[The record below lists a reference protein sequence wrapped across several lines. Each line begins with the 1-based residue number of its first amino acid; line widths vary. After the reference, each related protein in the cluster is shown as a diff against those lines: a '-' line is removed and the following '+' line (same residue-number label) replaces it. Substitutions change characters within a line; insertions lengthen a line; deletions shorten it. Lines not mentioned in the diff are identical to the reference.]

1 MANEDKKW
9 PSPSN
14 RWRSFEAEAF
24 PVTAYRY
31 DSRGAST
38 INKEGFRG
46 YNKEET
52 YPYLDLFGDRTVF
65 STASQPGGEH
75 FLKKDVS
82 RFRANW
88 DKIKFHKDKVVELVA
103 SAEFKFTVNEVFF
116 EEYNVAHVYKIR
128 TDSHRAIPFKDL
140 SGYFGEG
147 FDLFS
152 ADNHVYDSGVRNL
165 FEVEISEAGFR
176 VNAPARRSASK
187 CQIKSTGK
195 HIRDGYTKNDEIHI
209 KGPISGRAINRS
221 SVDRPLTSLGRDIKY
236 EGGYGLD
243 LATDLW

>member
-1 MANEDKKW
+1 MANDDNSW

-31 DSRGAST
+31 DSRGASS
-38 INKEGFRG
+38 INREGFSG
-46 YNKEET
+46 YNQEET
-52 YPYLDLFGDRTVF
+52 YPYLNLFGDRTVF
-65 STASQPGGEH
+65 STASQPGGEN
-75 FLKKDVS
+75 FLKNDVN

-88 DKIKFHKDKVVELVA
+88 ENIIFHNERVAELVA
-103 SAEFKFTVNEVFF
+103 PAEFKFTVNEVFF
-116 EEYNVAHVYKIR
+116 EEYNVAHVYKIK
-128 TDSHRAIPFKDL
+128 TNSHSSIPFKDL
-140 SGYFGEG
+140 SSHFGKG

-152 ADNHVYDSGVRNL
+152 ANNHIYDSGVRNL
-165 FEVEISEAGFR
+165 FETEISESGFR
-176 VNAPARRSASK
+176 VNAPSRRSASK
-187 CQIKSTGK
+187 SQVTSTGK
-195 HIRDGYTKNDEIHI
+195 HIRDGYTKNDEVHI